1 MDCWGGGG
9 WRKGGRRADGSN
21 EEEEEEKDQGGR
33 GGGGRQKKDGA
44 LAFNRHLPASHTVGI
59 PVWCSLINRCVS
71 QARCLMKGQ
80 GLWKEADM
88 EEEEDVSRWAV
99 GRGGDGEAEGSPVLH
114 YSVPPEVERGTQRM
128 LPQLYIHLWETIAD
142 GWGGGEGG
150 GGGAGGGDGAGGER
164 GGEIMK
170 EL

>member
-1 MDCWGGGG
+1 
-9 WRKGGRRADGSN
+9 
-21 EEEEEEKDQGGR
+21 
-33 GGGGRQKKDGA
+33 
-44 LAFNRHLPASHTVGI
+44 LPASHTVGI

-150 GGGAGGGDGAGGER
+150 GGGVGGGSERKRTGGGKCCSDLLSFCGSLSGPCGCRLKWRRRCIHFLIDCVHVLIE
-164 GGEIMK
+164 
-170 EL
+170 